1 MSNNQ
6 KLKKFIMIFIANVF
20 SAIAFNGFL
29 IPNNL
34 LSGGIGGLAVMF
46 FYLTGISTAI
56 FVIGINIPLFALGQK
71 FVDKEFAFNS
81 IVSMLCFSFLLSIT
95 GDISSYVKIN
105 DLLIET
111 ILGGVLNGIGM
122 GILFS
127 NKSSQGGTDIIAAVI
142 KRKFNI
148 PLGTILMSI
157 NAIILSIS
165 SVLFGFRLAMYTIIA
180 LFVSYQV
187 MDKVK
192 RGINPEQN
200 AMIISSESDTIT
212 REITDCLN
220 RSATLVE
227 GQGAYSKNVK
237 QIIYCTLPTI
247 EIGKLKEIVENV
259 DPSAFIAINDLSE
272 VRGGGFKRHAF

>member
-1 MSNNQ
+1 MSNSE
-6 KLKKFIMIFIANVF
+6 KIKKYTMIFIANVF

-56 FVIGINIPLFALGQK
+56 FVVAINIPLFALGKK

-81 IVSMLCFSFLLSIT
+81 IVSMFCFSFLLSIT
-95 GDISSYVKIN
+95 SNIASQIQIN

-111 ILGGVLNGIGM
+111 IIGGVLNGIGM

-142 KRKFNI
+142 KKKFNI

-157 NAIILSIS
+157 NAIILSVS

-200 AMIISSESDTIT
+200 AMIISNESDIIT
-212 REITDCLN
+212 KEITHCLN

-227 GQGAYSKNVK
+227 GQGAYSKNSK

-247 EIGKLKEIVENV
+247 EIGKLKEIVEKI
-259 DPSAFIAINDLSE
+259 DPSAFIAINDLNE